1 MYFQSL
7 IDRLDQTLLV
17 SQHLTMNIQKH
28 KVFPCIQ
35 MVDKLLS
42 EDRIMMVTLIFLNE
56 SNKYI
61 YEYSCEIDVIYRSLS
76 GKEVEADPSVYK
88 DDPQPSQANV
98 PLI

>member
-28 KVFPCIQ
+28 KVIPCIQ

-61 YEYSCEIDVIYRSLS
+61 DEYSCEIDVIYLS
-76 GKEVEADPSVYK
+76 IYPVER
-88 DDPQPSQANV
+88 
-98 PLI
+98 

>member
-7 IDRLDQTLLV
+7 IDRLDQALLV

-28 KVFPCIQ
+28 KH
-35 MVDKLLS
+35 KLLS

-61 YEYSCEIDVIYRSLS
+61 DEYSCEIDVIYRSIYP
-76 GKEVEADPSVYK
+76 VER
-88 DDPQPSQANV
+88 
-98 PLI
+98 